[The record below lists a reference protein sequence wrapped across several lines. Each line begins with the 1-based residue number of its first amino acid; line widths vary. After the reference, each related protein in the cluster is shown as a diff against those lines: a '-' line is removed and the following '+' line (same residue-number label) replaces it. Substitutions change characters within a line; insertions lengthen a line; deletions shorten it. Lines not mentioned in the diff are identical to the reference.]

1 MTTSGAR
8 KGGTK
13 LVIELFSRLF
23 ARESASKDVA
33 KERLRLVLVH
43 DRSSVSPHVIEA
55 LKEDLIKV
63 ISNYMEIDIGAVEVD
78 LASERDSVA
87 LVANIPV
94 RAMKRVPRE
103 G

>member
-1 MTTSGAR
+1 MALLDFLNKMFGKENSTS
-8 KGGTK
+8 KN
-13 LVIELFSRLF
+13 
-23 ARESASKDVA
+23 VA

-43 DRSSVSPHVIEA
+43 DRANVSPHLLES

-63 ISNYMEIDIGAVEVD
+63 ISQYMEIDESALEVNLD
-78 LASERDSVA
+78 NSDNTVA

-94 RAMKRVPRE
+94 VRMKRTGTEENV